1 MDIKNEHALQRP
13 RFTPLQWVTL
23 AEWYFRT
30 KCMTPEKII
39 ERMLTMTREEMG
51 EAAEPILE
59 FYTSYYEC
67 EKEGKTMNQGIELSF
82 TTHCVLHAILHLHE
96 SLKGVGSFIC
106 NERDLYRAMKI
117 NKKTPGV
124 KPSKIRESLEILATK
139 KFPFLYMPQNQ
150 RVEFPA
156 FGSLIDLETE
166 ERPDKE
172 IKPPKG
178 NGKSSHATSRYS
190 RHYKITLNT
199 NLFTPVKN
207 SFRLMN
213 PNIGSE
219 IREYKKK
226 HGGKPSEY
234 DIRFYDLL
242 VTENDQ
248 TIKRNFLDIADAPLL
263 MRHLIKQRKEPYI
276 RDRITK
282 IYKLYKGL
290 GYLED
295 FKLDQQGWNLRPYD
309 ILYLNP
315 EKFYRARKNGTNNN

>member
-1 MDIKNEHALQRP
+1 
-13 RFTPLQWVTL
+13 
-23 AEWYFRT
+23 
-30 KCMTPEKII
+30 
-39 ERMLTMTREEMG
+39 
-51 EAAEPILE
+51 
-59 FYTSYYEC
+59 
-67 EKEGKTMNQGIELSF
+67 MNQGMELSF

-96 SLKGVGSFIC
+96 SFKDVGSFIC
-106 NERDLYRAMKI
+106 NERDLYRAMRI
-117 NKKTPGV
+117 NKKTPSV
-124 KPSKIRESLEILATK
+124 KPSRIRESLEILATK
-139 KFPFLYMPQNQ
+139 KFPFLYIPQNQ

-172 IKPPKG
+172 TEPPKG
-178 NGKSSHATSRYS
+178 NGKPSHATPRYS
-190 RHYKITLNT
+190 RHYKITLNRD
-199 NLFTPVKN
+199 LFEPVQN
-207 SFRLMN
+207 SFRRMN

-226 HGGKPSEY
+226 HGGKPTEY

-242 VTENDQ
+242 VRENDQ

-263 MRHLIKQRKEPYI
+263 MRHLRKQRKELYI

-282 IYKLYKGL
+282 IYELYKGL

-295 FKLDQQGWNLRPYD
+295 YELDHQGWNLRPYD

-315 EKFYRARKNGTNNN
+315 KKFYRMREDGTNNN